1 MADAPDP
8 DTFLAAICYPA
19 ERYLFGFT
27 VRDKERLI
35 SALISNALLNEP
47 VGFERL
53 RSIRVDRSLETI
65 GDFILDFVIID
76 NFAT

>member
-1 MADAPDP
+1 MADATDP
-8 DTFLAAICYPA
+8 DTYPDTIWYPV
-19 ERYLFGFT
+19 ERYLPGFA

-53 RSIRVDRSLETI
+53 TGSGCWLRYYTLKRGLMQ
-65 GDFILDFVIID
+65 
-76 NFAT
+76 